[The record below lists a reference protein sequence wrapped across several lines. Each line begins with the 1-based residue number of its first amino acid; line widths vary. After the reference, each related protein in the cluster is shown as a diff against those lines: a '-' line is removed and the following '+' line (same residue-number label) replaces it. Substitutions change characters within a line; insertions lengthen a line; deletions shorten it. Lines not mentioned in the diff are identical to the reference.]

1 MQESLQVASVGAR
14 PVELPHRGAALALS
28 VCPGHLEKA
37 PGMGPAPSTA
47 SISSLWHTWSLV
59 TTLRRGSCVKQ
70 ASCVNRGSVLEL
82 TNTSGIKSISMIKDL
97 GNIKLENIIMI
108 TIME

>member
-1 MQESLQVASVGAR
+1 MQGSLQVASVGAR

-28 VCPGHLEKA
+28 VCPGHLAEA
-37 PGMGPAPSTA
+37 PGMGPAPSTV
-47 SISSLWHTWSLV
+47 STPSLWHTWSPAAP
-59 TTLRRGSCVKQ
+59 LRGGSCVTQ

-97 GNIKLENIIMI
+97 GNNKLENIIMI